1 MMTAQ
6 WWPWFDF
13 ELGRR
18 VPARAFTPRPNV
30 DGGVLII
37 TRRQDPLIPPR
48 SRQAFQTMVHKI
60 FTGGG
65 KGIAQIATRA
75 QLFRTTRE
83 ARRWAIGAGLDPH
96 ALPKDLSAHQWVELF
111 QAGKTPRNEVPR
123 FLFLGL
129 CLNFHYFSTGVV
141 FPKLGF
147 DFSRRA
153 VAQALVEP

>member
-111 QAGKTPRNEVPR
+111 QAGKTPRKE
-123 FLFLGL
+123 G
-129 CLNFHYFSTGVV
+129 
-141 FPKLGF
+141 
-147 DFSRRA
+147 RRK
-153 VAQALVEP
+153 